1 MGIVDRGGNPMPG
14 PLPKENKL
22 RQRRNR
28 EVSAKTLKD
37 KGPAL
42 VKGVGKTAKIPELP
56 KRRRKWRPE
65 TIAWWNDL
73 WKSPMAV
80 EFIESDLHQLYLL
93 ADLIDEYWRIPAR
106 ELGKKKELAN
116 EIRLQRQC
124 FGLTPIDRRRLQWE
138 IERGE
143 SANAKGEKRR
153 NSRKKTKTHKVDPR
167 TVLDS
172 RN

>member
-1 MGIVDRGGNPMPG
+1 MSG

-28 EVSAKTLKD
+28 EATAKTLTD

-42 VKGVGKTAKIPELP
+42 VKGSGKSARIPELP
-56 KRRRKWRPE
+56 KRRRKWRAE
-65 TIAWWNDL
+65 TIAWWEDL

-80 EFIESDLHQLYLL
+80 EYIEADLHQLYLL
-93 ADLIDEYWRIPAR
+93 ADLIDEYWRLPAK

-138 IERGE
+138 VERGE
-143 SANAKGEKRR
+143 SASAKGQKRR
-153 NSRKKTKTHKVDPR
+153 NAGRNTKKHKVDPR
-167 TVLDS
+167 SVLDS